1 MVSSEWKSGTRTPSS
16 MIIGASSSTKL
27 DRPRRLML
35 CGRPFRSSCIVSI
48 GASWRRTC
56 HALCAPDLSICSAVI
71 RNVPGGCGM
80 LSLCL
85 AATPHPSSEASIDA
99 VSAFM
104 RGLPVRGRRPVQL
117 QPYTHVSPRERQG
130 IANARARVSSRAMLQ
145 LTALLLVAQV
155 QVPPPRG
162 YVNDF
167 AGVLDSTSV
176 AHMEAVIAEVR
187 AKTRGEI
194 AVVTLPDIDD
204 RPAADVAL
212 EIGRRWGVGA
222 KGEAGD
228 PAKNLGVVV
237 LLVPLKNHRPGT
249 GQIFIATGRGAEG
262 FLTDARVGRIRDAM
276 TPYLAREE
284 YGAGL
289 AYGVD
294 LIAQAFAQE
303 FGVTLDAA
311 PPGARPVERDVSF
324 PSRAVLFWLI
334 FAVVFTLAQLARRRG
349 RRGRRIWWVGGG
361 WGGGGW
367 GGGWGGGGGGG
378 GGGFGGVGG
387 GGGVFGRGAG
397 GGLLYWPRNHRRAN
411 LAGGGA

>member
-1 MVSSEWKSGTRTPSS
+1 MVLT
-16 MIIGASSSTKL
+16 
-27 DRPRRLML
+27 L
-35 CGRPFRSSCIVSI
+35 CC
-48 GASWRRTC
+48 
-56 HALCAPDLSICSAVI
+56 
-71 RNVPGGCGM
+71 
-80 LSLCL
+80 
-85 AATPHPSSEASIDA
+85 
-99 VSAFM
+99 
-104 RGLPVRGRRPVQL
+104 
-117 QPYTHVSPRERQG
+117 
-130 IANARARVSSRAMLQ
+130 
-145 LTALLLVAQV
+145 ALLQIA
-155 QVPPPRG
+155 VPPPRG

-167 AGVLDSTSV
+167 AGVLDAASV
-176 AHMEAVIAEVR
+176 AHMTAVITELR
-187 AKTRGEI
+187 EKTRGEV
-194 AVVTLPDIDD
+194 AVVTLADIDD

-212 EIGRRWGVGA
+212 QIGRQWGVGA

-311 PPGARPVERDVSF
+311 RPGARPVERDVSF
-324 PSRAVLFWLI
+324 PSRGVLFWLI
-334 FAVVFTLAQLARRRG
+334 FAVVFSLAQLARRRG
-349 RRGRRIWWVGGG
+349 RRGRRTWWVGGG

-378 GGGFGGVGG
+378 GGGFGGFGG
-387 GGGVFGRGAG
+387 GGGFSGGGAG
-397 GGLLYWPRNHRRAN
+397 GRF
-411 LAGGGA
+411 